1 MKNNRRFWFGFVALV
16 AFSAAASAV
25 QAYEGCCG
33 GAFLGQNTAYG
44 VSGNLYGLGIVP
56 APPYFALH
64 PPVYY
69 GERYFRSYGESP
81 FARPDFSSRPKRIEA
96 QVIINPFVM
105 PAMVPSMVPSQAEP
119 QKAQTVEPQSVEK
132 VTSAPQMIVNPF
144 YQPEEKISLGTGGQ
158 R

>member
-1 MKNNRRFWFGFVALV
+1 MKNNQRFWFGLIALV
-16 AFSAAASAV
+16 AFAAAAPAL
-25 QAYEGCCG
+25 QAYDGCCG
-33 GAFLGQNTAYG
+33 GAFLGQSTAYG

-96 QVIINPFVM
+96 QVIINPFAI
-105 PAMVPSMVPSQAEP
+105 PAMLPSKVEP
-119 QKAQTVEPQSVEK
+119 PKAQTVEPQSVEK
-132 VTSAPQMIVNPF
+132 VTSAPQVILNPF
-144 YQPEEKISLGTGGQ
+144 YQPEEKIAMGAGK
-158 R
+158 

>member
-1 MKNNRRFWFGFVALV
+1 M
-16 AFSAAASAV
+16 AFAAASPTLWAFD
-25 QAYEGCCG
+25 GCCG
-33 GAFLGQNTAYG
+33 GPFLGGQGTAYG

-81 FARPDFSSRPKRIEA
+81 FARPDYSSRPRRIEA
-96 QVIINPFVM
+96 QVIINPFAI
-105 PAMVPSMVPSQAEP
+105 PAMMPSKAEP
-119 QKAQTVEPQSVEK
+119 PKAPAVEPQSVEK

-144 YQPEEKISLGTGGQ
+144 YQPEEKVAMGAGK
-158 R
+158 

>member
-16 AFSAAASAV
+16 AFSAAPAV
-25 QAYEGCCG
+25 QAFDGFCG
-33 GAFLGQNTAYG
+33 GPFLGQSTAYG

-96 QVIINPFVM
+96 QVIINPFLT
-105 PAMVPSMVPSQAEP
+105 PAMVPSKVEP
-119 QKAQTVEPQSVEK
+119 PKAQTVEPQSVEK
-132 VTSAPQMIVNPF
+132 VTSAPQMIINPF
-144 YQPEEKISLGTGGQ
+144 YQPEEKIAFGTGSQ